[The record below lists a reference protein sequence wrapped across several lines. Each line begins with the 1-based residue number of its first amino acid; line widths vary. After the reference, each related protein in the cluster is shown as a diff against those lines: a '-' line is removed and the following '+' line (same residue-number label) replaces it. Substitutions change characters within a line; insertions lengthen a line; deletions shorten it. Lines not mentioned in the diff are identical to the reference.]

1 MLYPRRSPTPDL
13 EAEGVIRA
21 LVADGESP
29 SRERVRSLL
38 EQRPNVEVVAEC
50 ETGLEA
56 VRAIEAE
63 SPDLLFLDV
72 VLPELNGLAVLEAI
86 GPERAPQV
94 VFVTA
99 SDDYL
104 QHAFDL
110 HALDYLRKPF
120 TEERFHR
127 ALRHACER
135 VKERLGYEE
144 ALMLLAESRYRS
156 EQADDCLAVEDK
168 EHGVYRVVR
177 AQEID
182 CIEAD
187 AGGILVH
194 VGKDA
199 YSSRHTLSAVQERL
213 DPVVFLRV
221 HRHYLVNRARIS
233 TVKPMWKGEYVL
245 TLLSGRSLS
254 TGRTYHAAVEALLN

>member
-1 MLYPRRSPTPDL
+1 MLYSNRPLTPDQPD
-13 EAEGVIRA
+13 GVVRV
-21 LVADGESP
+21 LVADGDTP

-38 EQRPNVEVVAEC
+38 EQRENVEVVGAC

-56 VRAIEAE
+56 VRAIEADM
-63 SPDLLFLDV
+63 PDLVFLDV

-86 GPERAPQV
+86 GPEQAPQV

-99 SDDYL
+99 HDDYL
-104 QHAFDL
+104 QHAFDF

-127 ALRHACER
+127 ALRHACQR
-135 VKERLGYEE
+135 VKERHGYEE
-144 ALMLLAESRYRS
+144 ALMLQAETRHRS
-156 EQADDCLAVEDK
+156 EQADDHLAVEDK
-168 EHGVYRVVR
+168 ERGVFRVVQ

-182 CIEAD
+182 CIEAN
-187 AGGILVH
+187 AGDVIVH

-199 YSSRHTLSAVQERL
+199 YTSRHTLSSLQDRL
-213 DPVVFLRV
+213 DPAVFLRV

-233 TVKPMWKGEYVL
+233 TLKPMWKGEYVL
-245 TLLSGRSLS
+245 TLSSGRSLS
-254 TGRTYHAAVEALLN
+254 TGRTYRAAVEALLN